1 MKYLLIIFLIAF
13 SFCYTNAQESKKTF
27 YKIIKIDSTKNNYI
41 IDIKNKTNIYFR
53 IISEKN
59 LEIDSK
65 KCHKIRL
72 NKKYKLKLLFT
83 EPIFSGGKEVSVE
96 VDDKIIWKDGDN
108 FRISYTNNLLG
119 LCHKCGSK

>member
-1 MKYLLIIFLIAF
+1 MKHLLIIFIIAF
-13 SFCYTNAQESKKTF
+13 SFVYSNAQESKKEK
-27 YKIIKIDSTKNNYI
+27 YRIIKIDSTNNNYI
-41 IDIKNKTNIYFR
+41 IDIKNNSNQLFR

-83 EPIFSGGKEVSVE
+83 EPIFSGGIEASVE
-96 VDDKIIWKDGDN
+96 VDDKIAWKDGDN

-119 LCHKCGSK
+119 LCHKCD